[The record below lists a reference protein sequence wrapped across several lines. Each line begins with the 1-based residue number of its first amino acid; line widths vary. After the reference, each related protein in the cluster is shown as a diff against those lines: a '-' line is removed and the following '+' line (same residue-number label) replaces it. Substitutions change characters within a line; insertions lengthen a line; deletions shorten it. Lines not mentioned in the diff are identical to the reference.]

1 MLRVVTEN
9 KAGKKERECVCV
21 LEMKKKEKSWP
32 LFIVEF
38 LDPLD
43 VPHTTRK
50 KFSWPHLE
58 YFPTNHRSW
67 LLYLDVIGR
76 FLLSIMERKKEN
88 EVSSC
93 TDIWHISPWENGKIV
108 IYISYARPF
117 SSMSKMHFIGDYN
130 NNNNMACITW
140 SLSLTLSPPPFLS
153 HQICLLYYQQNSTFS
168 FFFVFFFLSLFL
180 FLKNRSK
187 KMMNGNLNF
196 DARLES
202 DHLISS
208 I

>member
-1 MLRVVTEN
+1 
-9 KAGKKERECVCV
+9 
-21 LEMKKKEKSWP
+21 MKKKEKSWP

-130 NNNNMACITW
+130 NNNMACITW
-140 SLSLTLSPPPFLS
+140 SLSLTLSPPPLS
-153 HQICLLYYQQNSTFS
+153 FSSNLPPLLSTEQHI
-168 FFFVFFFLSLFL
+168 FFFFRFFLSLSFS
-180 FLKNRSK
+180 FSK
-187 KMMNGNLNF
+187 EQIQEN
-196 DARLES
+196 DER
-202 DHLISS
+202 
-208 I
+208 

>member
-1 MLRVVTEN
+1 
-9 KAGKKERECVCV
+9 
-21 LEMKKKEKSWP
+21 MKKKEKSWP

-130 NNNNMACITW
+130 NNNMACITW
-140 SLSLTLSPPPFLS
+140 SLSLTLSPPPFFLIKFAS
-153 HQICLLYYQQNSTFS
+153 FIINRTAHFLFFS
-168 FFFVFFFLSLFL
+168 FFSFSLFFFF
-180 FLKNRSK
+180 
-187 KMMNGNLNF
+187 
-196 DARLES
+196 
-202 DHLISS
+202 
-208 I
+208 